1 MTFVQ
6 LFIDV
11 LKCMYT
17 RDAKNALVCISIIF
31 VCVQSAMIN
40 STVYITGSYL
50 AYIDNHWYIHVFCV
64 ICMHAAY
71 FTNRFIQITIFK
83 LEALERQ
90 GPAMATGQNDNDW
103 EYQWIQTADEYW
115 YKTLHW
121 KMMTWRMC
129 LDMFRTI
136 LRKSEARVAHPE
148 TSTVKKWQ
156 RCDLCMRRWTRV
168 FEGDSRTFFIICEV
182 NMSSWQLRTTSN
194 PLCGVTNNI
203 LAVGR

>member
-1 MTFVQ
+1 
-6 LFIDV
+6 
-11 LKCMYT
+11 MYS
-17 RDAKNALVCISIIF
+17 VWF
-31 VCVQSAMIN
+31 VCMLHISQ
-40 STVYITGSYL
+40 TGSSRSPFSSSRPWKGR
-50 AYIDNHWYIHVFCV
+50 DQPWP
-64 ICMHAAY
+64 
-71 FTNRFIQITIFK
+71 RD
-83 LEALERQ
+83 
-90 GPAMATGQNDNDW
+90 ATGQNDNDW

-121 KMMTWRMC
+121 NMMTWLMC